1 MLELTYTID
10 LSNEPFDNL
19 KYRDRTALV
28 LCMDEKN
35 NYILGG
41 HNSYYPAGIVRM
53 IGGGIDDAE
62 TEIEGAIR
70 EVKEEIGL
78 TIQPQDLAELLAIKV
93 IGTFQKR
100 SYTTKI
106 FVYSL
111 QVKYSDLKV
120 GDDVHNLVQYTENE
134 YKNLIQRYYDLSKFE
149 VENSQKVFFS
159 WGDYGK
165 VYGFIHEVALK
176 SIKTSDA
183 ID

>member
-1 MLELTYTID
+1 MLELTYSID

-28 LCMDEKN
+28 LCVDEKQ

-53 IGGGIDDAE
+53 IGGGIDNSE
-62 TEIEGAIR
+62 TETEGAVR

-78 TIQPQDLAELLAIKV
+78 TIQANDLSELVAIKV
-93 IGTFQKR
+93 IGTYQKKI
-100 SYTTKI
+100 YTTKI

-134 YKNLIQRYYDLSKFE
+134 YKNLIKRFYDLSKFK
-149 VENSQKVFFS
+149 VDNSQKVFFS

-176 SIKTSDA
+176 SIKARDA
-183 ID
+183 I